1 MPALSGE
8 SAESDSSSDPDPV
21 TPQSLVRRTDSGNR
35 LLRVI
40 TAGFMIAGVVVFVFT
55 GVTAWVRTADQPALY
70 TVDGLG
76 NPCAMIDLSLFE
88 RVAGPAKQT
97 PVSGKVDI
105 APPVALYCD
114 NVELDHA
121 MVNLKVEVSD
131 RRTETTDLRPEYDR
145 ARTLVLGRSGTD
157 IVTRTVPGI
166 GEDAYL
172 SASVEDSGIAMHGCD
187 AGLIQRNVS
196 VEIRFDLF
204 RSPEISAYDL
214 ADLCEQQ
221 LRTAAGRLR

>member
-8 SAESDSSSDPDPV
+8 SDVSSDPGQV
-21 TPQSLVRRTDSGNR
+21 TPQSPVRRTDSGNR

-40 TAGFMIAGVVVFVFT
+40 TAGFVIAGVVVFVFT
-55 GVTAWVRTADQPALY
+55 VVTAWVRTADQPALY

-97 PVSGKVDI
+97 PVPGKIDI
-105 APPVALYCD
+105 APPVRLSCNY
-114 NVELDHA
+114 VELDHA
-121 MVNLKVEVSD
+121 IVNLKMEVSD

-145 ARTLVLGRSGTD
+145 ARTLVLGRSGTGV
-157 IVTRTVPGI
+157 VTRTVPGI

-172 SASVEDSGIAMHGCD
+172 SASVGDSGIAMHGCD
-187 AGLIQRNVS
+187 AGLIQRNVA
-196 VEIRFDLF
+196 VEIQFHLF
-204 RSPEISAYDL
+204 RSPEISAHDL

-221 LRTAAGRLR
+221 LRIAAGRLR

>member
-8 SAESDSSSDPDPV
+8 SAESDGSSDPGPMM
-21 TPQSLVRRTDSGNR
+21 PQSPVQRTDSGNR
-35 LLRVI
+35 VPGVI
-40 TAGFMIAGVVVFVFT
+40 TAGFVIASVVVFVAM
-55 GVTAWVRTADQPALY
+55 GVTAWGRTADQPALY

-76 NPCAMIDLSLFE
+76 NPCAMIDLPLFE
-88 RVAGPAKQT
+88 RVGGAAKQA
-97 PVSGKVDI
+97 PVPGKIDI
-105 APPVALYCD
+105 APPVRLSCG

-157 IVTRTVPGI
+157 VVTRTVPGI

-172 SASVEDSGIAMHGCD
+172 SASVEDSGIAKRGCE

-196 VEIRFDLF
+196 VEIQFDLF
-204 RSPEISAYDL
+204 RSPEISAHEL